1 MINYTSYQQYIPAD
15 FDDNSRVWIYQSSRM
30 LGMGEALQIEPIL
43 ENFIANW
50 KSHGASVKGYA
61 NLLFGQFII
70 IMADE
75 SQSTTV
81 GGCSTDSSVRI
92 IKQIEQNLNV
102 DMFNRQN
109 LSFIIKDKVEVL
121 PLAQLNYAAENGF
134 ITSETLFFNNLVAT
148 KKEVLKSW
156 IIPVKESWLNFRYNF
171 ISTISSSQLS

>member
-1 MINYTSYQQYIPAD
+1 MNYKEFQQYIPED
-15 FDDNSRVWIYQSSRM
+15 FNDNSRVWIYQSSRI

-43 ENFIANW
+43 ENFVTNW
-50 KSHGASVKGYA
+50 KSHGAAVKGYA

-92 IKQIEQNLNV
+92 IKQIEQDLKV

-109 LSFIIKDKVEVL
+109 LSFIIKDKIQVL
-121 PLAQLNYAAENGF
+121 PLAQLSYAAENGF
-134 ITSETLFFNNLVAT
+134 ITPDTLFFNNLVAT
-148 KKEVLKSW
+148 KKELLEKW
-156 IIPVKESWLNFRYNF
+156 IVPIKESWLATRLVVNG
-171 ISTISSSQLS
+171 

>member
-1 MINYTSYQQYIPAD
+1 MINYTSYQQYIPQD
-15 FDDNSRVWIYQSSRM
+15 FNDHSRVWIYQSSRM

-43 ENFIANW
+43 ENFVANW
-50 KSHGASVKGYA
+50 KSHGAAVKGYA

-92 IKQIEQNLNV
+92 IKQIEQDLKV

-109 LSFIIKDKVEVL
+109 LSFIIKDKIQVL

-134 ITSETLFFNNLVAT
+134 ITPDTLFFNNLVAT
-148 KKEVLKSW
+148 KKELLEKW
-156 IIPVKESWLNFRYNF
+156 IVPIKDSWLATRLVVNG
-171 ISTISSSQLS
+171 